1 MCTVVVNFRR
11 SSYKVLEDRGEVFI
25 SMRFSLLPPES
36 FDVMISSMDITAIG
50 Q

>member
-1 MCTVVVNFRR
+1 MYAVTVSFRR
-11 SSYKVLEDRGEVFI
+11 SLEVLEDTGEVMI
-25 SMRFSLLPPES
+25 VIRLSPLPSEP